1 MEIIGAIALNTF
13 REVLRDKIIYAFFVF
28 ACLISLFGILLGTL
42 SVGQDIRIVEDL
54 GLAAIAVIGGII
66 AVFSGANLVFKELE
80 RRTIYLIFSKPVKSW
95 QFILGKYLG
104 LASCLLIIIL
114 MMGGFLSALV
124 GFVDPALPLAHL
136 PWIALSLSLVYLE
149 LLFIIAS
156 ASFFSTFSTPIM
168 SVLFTLC
175 FWLVGH
181 SCASLQELA
190 KMSTNPLVSQF
201 FGALY
206 WLMPDL
212 QSLTRVRSE
221 LMYGRAL
228 SQASG
233 SFGSDGHGELLTYL
247 TTYILAYVII
257 LLVLSA
263 LVNERRELP

>member
-1 MEIIGAIALNTF
+1 MQIIAAIALNTF

-54 GLAAIAVIGGII
+54 GLAAISLIGGII

-124 GFVDPALPLAHL
+124 GFVDPTSASLSHL
-136 PWIALSLSLVYLE
+136 PWLALSLALVYLE

-156 ASFFSTFSTPIM
+156 ASLFSTFSTPIM

-181 SCASLQELA
+181 SCASLQDLA
-190 KMSTNPLVSQF
+190 KMSSSALVSKF
-201 FGALY
+201 FAALY

-221 LMYGRAL
+221 LMYGRVTA
-228 SQASG
+228 G
-233 SFGSDGHGELLTYL
+233 GGEGELLIYL

-263 LVNERRELP
+263 LINERRELP

>member
-1 MEIIGAIALNTF
+1 
-13 REVLRDKIIYAFFVF
+13 
-28 ACLISLFGILLGTL
+28 
-42 SVGQDIRIVEDL
+42 
-54 GLAAIAVIGGII
+54 
-66 AVFSGANLVFKELE
+66 
-80 RRTIYLIFSKPVKSW
+80 
-95 QFILGKYLG
+95 
-104 LASCLLIIIL
+104 
-114 MMGGFLSALV
+114 
-124 GFVDPALPLAHL
+124 
-136 PWIALSLSLVYLE
+136 
-149 LLFIIAS
+149 
-156 ASFFSTFSTPIM
+156 M

-221 LMYGRAL
+221 LMYGRAF
-228 SQASG
+228 STAPG
-233 SFGSDGHGELLTYL
+233 NFNDGHGELLTYL

>member
-1 MEIIGAIALNTF
+1 MEIVGAIALNTF

-54 GLAAIAVIGGII
+54 GLAAISVIGGII

-104 LASCLLIIIL
+104 LALCLLIIIL

-124 GFVDPALPLAHL
+124 GFVDPAHTPLAHL
-136 PWIALSLSLVYLE
+136 PWIGLSLALVYLE

-156 ASFFSTFSTPIM
+156 ASLFSTFSTPIM

-190 KMSTNPLVSQF
+190 KMSTSPIVSQF
-201 FGALY
+201 FGAIY

-221 LMYGRAL
+221 LMYGRFTTGAE
-228 SQASG
+228 SHA
-233 SFGSDGHGELLTYL
+233 ELLTYL
-247 TTYILAYVII
+247 STYMVAYVII
-257 LLVLSA
+257 LLVLAA
-263 LVNERRELP
+263 LINERRELP

>member
-1 MEIIGAIALNTF
+1 MNIVGAIALNTF

-54 GLAAIAVIGGII
+54 GLAAISIIGGII

-104 LASCLLIIIL
+104 LAACLLIIIL

-124 GFVDPALPLAHL
+124 GFVDPAHQPLSHL
-136 PWIALSLSLVYLE
+136 PWIGLSLALVYLE

-156 ASFFSTFSTPIM
+156 ASLFSTFSTPVM

-190 KMSTNPLVSQF
+190 KMSTSPFVSQF
-201 FGALY
+201 FGAIY

-221 LMYGRAL
+221 LMYGRGLITATE
-228 SQASG
+228 SHA
-233 SFGSDGHGELLTYL
+233 ELLTYL
-247 TTYILAYVII
+247 STYMVAYVII

-263 LVNERRELP
+263 LINERRELP

>member
-1 MEIIGAIALNTF
+1 MQIIAAIALNTF

-54 GLAAIAVIGGII
+54 GLAAISLIGGII

-104 LASCLLIIIL
+104 LASCLLTIIL
-114 MMGGFLSALV
+114 MMGGFLGALV
-124 GFVDPALPLAHL
+124 GFVDPTSPANALTHL
-136 PWIALSLSLVYLE
+136 PWLALSLALVYLE

-156 ASFFSTFSTPIM
+156 ASLFSTFSTPIM

-181 SCASLQELA
+181 SCASLQDLA
-190 KMSTNPLVSQF
+190 KMSTNPAVSKF
-201 FGALY
+201 FAALY

-228 SQASG
+228 TTGGGQ
-233 SFGSDGHGELLTYL
+233 GELLIYL

-263 LVNERRELP
+263 LINERRELP

>member
-114 MMGGFLSALV
+114 MMGGFLRALV

-136 PWIALSLSLVYLE
+136 RWIALSLSLVYLE

-221 LMYGRAL
+221 LMYGRAF
-228 SQASG
+228 STAPG
-233 SFGSDGHGELLTYL
+233 NFSDGHGELLTYL